1 MIALDDHVS
10 SMYESVVFDV
20 DGVLLRPHADH
31 PDVYRDAVVTAFQS
45 FDVTPPASDVE
56 AFFGG
61 ASKSLD
67 SMRQVCERHGVDFES
82 FWPKRERESAN
93 LQRRM
98 MERRERDLYDDCAVV
113 ATLAETH
120 DLGLVSNNQHATV
133 EFMVDHFGLDD
144 HFETAYGRSPTIEGY
159 RRTKPDTHYIER
171 ALEDLGTRSALY
183 VGDSASDVVAAH
195 RAGLDSAF
203 VWRDHRNDYELSE
216 EPTHEIDRL
225 TQLADLVADG

>member
-1 MIALDDHVS
+1 
-10 SMYESVVFDV
+10 MYESVVFDV

-31 PDVYRDAVVTAFQS
+31 PGVYHSAVEEAFRA

-61 ASKSLD
+61 SEKTLD
-67 SMRQVCERHGVDFES
+67 GMRRVCERHGVDFEA
-82 FWPKRERESAN
+82 FWPERERQSSK

-98 MERRERDLYDDCAVV
+98 MERSERELYDDCSVLSP
-113 ATLAETH
+113 LAETH

-133 EFMVDHFGLDD
+133 EFMLDHFGLDD
-144 HFETAYGRSPTIEGY
+144 HFETAYGRTPTVEGY
-159 RRTKPDTHYIER
+159 QRTKPDAYYLER
-171 ALEDLGTRSALY
+171 ALDDLGTRSALY

-203 VWRDHRNDYELSE
+203 VWRDHRSGYELPA

-225 TQLADLVADG
+225 TELTDRVAGP